1 MNPVCPDVIEIF
13 VTLADQARVE
23 QMNFVAQACPPVIA
37 VASLL
42 CEWSAGRSL
51 QELAA
56 LTQEDLSRW
65 VGPLPPNKR
74 HAVQLTFLAL
84 QELLSPRS
92 FNPVVEGV

>member
-1 MNPVCPDVIEIF
+1 MNPVCPDVVELF
-13 VTLADQARVE
+13 VTLADQDRVE

-51 QELAA
+51 QELSA
-56 LTQEDLSRW
+56 LTQEDLSRC
-65 VGPLPPNKR
+65 VRPLQPNKR